1 MPAEPT
7 VQEADTSVK
16 EQELQQA
23 QAAGARE
30 NSALHALLQE
40 IELNEEHRHTNS
52 EEEQQPRFT
61 EGTQSHPLHLPLHLL
76 PLEWL
81 TEMEIC
87 TSPVFGE
94 PSGEEEEE
102 AGRRGDDGEPK
113 GIHNEELTLSAPPS
127 AQRSAAER
135 AEEAALLERLMEAYA
150 AYAALRKEPP
160 PFAFGV
166 PTDLGQ
172 MPTNPDRLRVP
183 AEERDPRQLQ
193 RGGVPTHDHSSSSSS
208 QHLAVLPAAA
218 ELSPEPLLT

>member
-1 MPAEPT
+1 M
-7 VQEADTSVK
+7 K

-61 EGTQSHPLHLPLHLL
+61 E
-76 PLEWL
+76 
-81 TEMEIC
+81 
-87 TSPVFGE
+87 VFGE